1 MITTRISTLQP
12 RVPDLWGSVPVPED
26 RSSGVARNGC
36 CARGGDKLETVEVSM
51 LCTTQAEIQL
61 RTAVFRGN
69 VTHVGMTLRCLI
81 SAKAVVAFDLDSG
94 TAVWHFVSSG
104 GAAMDPPEPRLCVCE
119 SGRMTDVGIEHT
131 TPMTHYP
138 CAVDVHVVHTSSTI
152 NGTVGINCCSVTFD
166 AKK

>member
-1 MITTRISTLQP
+1 M
-12 RVPDLWGSVPVPED
+12 
-26 RSSGVARNGC
+26 
-36 CARGGDKLETVEVSM
+36 ETVEVPM

-69 VTHVGMTLRCLI
+69 ATHVGMTLRYLI
-81 SAKAVVAFDLDSG
+81 SAKAVAAFDLDSG
-94 TAVWHFVSSG
+94 TAVWRFVSSS

-138 CAVDVHVVHTSSTI
+138 CAVDVNVVHTSST
-152 NGTVGINCCSVTFD
+152 TVQSV
-166 AKK
+166 